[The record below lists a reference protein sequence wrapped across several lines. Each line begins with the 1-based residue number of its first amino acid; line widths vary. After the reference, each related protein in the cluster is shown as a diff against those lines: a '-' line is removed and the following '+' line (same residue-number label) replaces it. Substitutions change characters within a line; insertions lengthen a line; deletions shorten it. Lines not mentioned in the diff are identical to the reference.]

1 MVWTICSI
9 KESRPMKKAY
19 QIDERRAIE
28 KFRAHLQNDHG
39 AIQMILPLA
48 EIAQKL
54 RSGVGQFLLQ
64 AQLRLLMLIMEDEI
78 DSMTGP
84 AYQRGGEKEVRR
96 WGHENGSVV
105 INGQKVPVQRPRAR
119 DAAGEVKVGSYELF
133 RREEEQQRRVWEAIT
148 RGLTT
153 RGYGPTVRECEQ
165 SFAIEKSAVSE
176 KFVAMSAQKVKEFL
190 KRDLAKLRLCALL
203 LDGVQVKQQ
212 HLVTAL
218 SIDEMGR
225 KTILGFHQGASENQA
240 ACDGLFS
247 DLVSR
252 GLDFRQLHVN
262 LIDGSKAL
270 QTAVRKH
277 CGEASP
283 IIRCQL
289 HKRRNV
295 VGHFAEEDQP
305 GWDRRLA
312 NAYDL
317 RSYREAKAALVR
329 LQHELNQVN
338 PSAARSLEE
347 GLEETLTLQ
356 RLSVPVDLWKT
367 LRSTN
372 VIESAF
378 SIVRVVCRNVKRWR
392 PGDQIERWVGSGLLI
407 AEKQFRRIDGYR
419 SLPGLLTALNA
430 EVKPSKSS
438 TRVA

>member
-1 MVWTICSI
+1 
-9 KESRPMKKAY
+9 MKKAY

-28 KFRAHLQNDHG
+28 KFRSHLLNDHG

-54 RSGVGQFLLQ
+54 RKGVGQFLLQ
-64 AQLRLLMLIMEDEI
+64 AQLQLLTLIMEDEV

-84 AYQRGGEKEVRR
+84 RYDRGAGKEFQR
-96 WGHENGSVV
+96 WGHEDGSVV
-105 INGQKVPVQRPRAR
+105 INGQKVPVHRPRAR
-119 DAAGEVKVGSYELF
+119 GQRGDVKVGSYELF
-133 RREEEQQRRVWEAIT
+133 RRDEEQQKRIWDAIT

-153 RGYGPTVRECEQ
+153 RGYGPTVRESEEA
-165 SFAIEKSAVSE
+165 FAIEKSAVSE
-176 KFVAMSAQKVKEFL
+176 KFIAMSARKVNELL
-190 KRDLAKLRLCALL
+190 KRDLSKLRLCALL
-203 LDGVQVKQQ
+203 LDGVEVKQQ

-218 SIDEMGR
+218 GIDEMGR

-247 DLVSR
+247 DLVGR
-252 GLDFRQLHVN
+252 GLDFRQPHLN

-270 QTAVRKH
+270 RNGVRKH
-277 CGEASP
+277 CGDSSP
-283 IIRCQL
+283 ILRCQL
-289 HKRRNV
+289 HKRRNI
-295 VGHFAEEDQP
+295 VGHFADEEQA

-317 RSYREAKAALVR
+317 RSYKEAKAALLR
-329 LQHELNQVN
+329 IQDELNHVN

-347 GLEETLTLQ
+347 GMEETLTLH
-356 RLSVPVDLWKT
+356 RLKVPVELWKT

-392 PGDQIERWVGSGLLI
+392 PGNQIERWVGSGLVV

-419 SLPGLLTALNA
+419 ALPGLITTLEADL
-430 EVKPSKSS
+430 KQPKSAA
-438 TRVA
+438 RVA